1 MQILIIPHDFISSHL
16 NSSLMHEIHRDEA
29 SAILAALK
37 LESDRLHLA
46 DSLGPS

>member
-1 MQILIIPHDFISSHL
+1 MILSPLISTVR
-16 NSSLMHEIHRDEA
+16 LMHEIHHDEA